1 MDLMVSCIFIT
12 FDPKNNINQMEI
24 GNNKYLYYTIIAGCV
39 ICMVAVC
46 FNVFTD
52 MELPSRIMA
61 AILGVVITATI
72 TQLLLKGQTKKE
84 VGLKRDSKIFEEKLR
99 IYQNYLNVLYQAVK
113 DGELSDSEKLEL
125 QFQTSLVAMH
135 CDPENINIVSEAVKG
150 VIDKTCNKS
159 ESGKEY
165 DKKGKINDAEL
176 LRSLFEVVG
185 AFKKDLYD
193 KDVKWFDKDDEEEQ
207 PKENKDNQQQIGENN
222 GAEENKKEGKK
233 LSTKTI
239 AEKFS
244 EAFSNANEGS
254 DTSAAP
260 QKLSVDLN
268 STQLLQSISALLNS
282 QASTQT
288 NNSQV
293 RVGDISTWE
302 KATSEWKSK
311 GWKIDG
317 PVEADGD
324 WLRITEENN
333 PGVISMGFYKDH
345 YYIQAE
351 YGDDVEFSKK
361 LKGAKGGSRQKGA
374 WWKYLPEPYYA
385 LSKGELK
392 DVFDTD
398 VKLQEYLINRI
409 NYLQDVILKYNRTVQ
424 WKNVVDKNMSNN
436 WDCFVWNWECLVCQ
450 SEIESEGRPYILV
463 VPVQDGDKTLV
474 KFRLGNRAENENTLK
489 DTLRNHGFSA
499 QELNKADCW
508 ACVGQVDSLDASKIA
523 EKANELM
530 QKFL

>member
-1 MDLMVSCIFIT
+1 MVSGIFIT

-24 GNNKYLYYTIIAGCV
+24 ENNKYLYYTIIAGCI

-72 TQLLLKGQTKKE
+72 TQLLLKGQTRKE

-99 IYQNYLNVLYQAVK
+99 IYQNFLNVLYKAVK

-135 CDPENINIVSEAVKG
+135 CDPENINIVSDAVRG

-159 ESGKEY
+159 KSGKEDD
-165 DKKGKINDAEL
+165 DKKRKINDAEL
-176 LRSLFEVVG
+176 LKSLFEVVG

-193 KDVKWFDKDDEEEQ
+193 KDVKWFAND
-207 PKENKDNQQQIGENN
+207 
-222 GAEENKKEGKK
+222 AEEGNKEEKK
-233 LSTKTI
+233 LSIKVI
-239 AEKFS
+239 ADKFS

-254 DTSAAP
+254 DTPAGP

-268 STQLLQSISALLNS
+268 SNQLLQSVSALLHS

-293 RVGDISTWE
+293 KVEDKSIWN
-302 KATSEWKSK
+302 KATAEWNSK
-311 GWKIDG
+311 GWKVYG
-317 PVEADGD
+317 PMEDDGD

-351 YGDDVEFSKK
+351 YGEDIEFSKK

-374 WWKYLPEPYYA
+374 WWKYLPEPYFT
-385 LSKGELK
+385 LSKGDLK
-392 DVFDTD
+392 NVFDKD
-398 VKLQEYLINRI
+398 AKLQEYLINSI
-409 NYLQDVILKYNRTVQ
+409 NYLQDVVTKYNRTIQ
-424 WKNVVDKNMSNN
+424 WKNVVVKNIPNGWTFS
-436 WDCFVWNWECLVCQ
+436 VWNWECLFCQ
-450 SEIESEGRPYILV
+450 SEIEGEGRPYIGI
-463 VPVQDGDKTLV
+463 VPVQDGGKTV
-474 KFRLGNRAENENTLK
+474 VEFRLGNREENENVLNKTIN
-489 DTLRNHGFSA
+489 NHGFSV
-499 QELNKADCW
+499 EKMNKTDCW
-508 ACVGQVDSLDASKIA
+508 ACVGQVDSLDASKIT
-523 EKANELM
+523 EKANELI
-530 QKFL
+530 QKLL

>member
-99 IYQNYLNVLYQAVK
+99 IYQNFLDVLYKAVK

-125 QFQTSLVAMH
+125 QFQTSLIAML
-135 CDPENINIVSEAVKG
+135 CEPKNIEEVSKAIKG
-150 VIDKTCNKS
+150 VIEGTCY
-159 ESGKEY
+159 KETQS
-165 DKKGKINDAEL
+165 NPENPEQARL
-176 LRSLFEVVG
+176 LENLFKVVN
-185 AFKKDLYD
+185 AFRMDLYD
-193 KDVKWFDKDDEEEQ
+193 EDAKKFDDKKDEIVSNFNAAFESKNLVIGTDE
-207 PKENKDNQQQIGENN
+207 P
-222 GAEENKKEGKK
+222 
-233 LSTKTI
+233 
-239 AEKFS
+239 EK
-244 EAFSNANEGS
+244 
-254 DTSAAP
+254 P

-268 STQLLQSISALLNS
+268 VVSNQLSQTVSVLPTNTQDQSS
-282 QASTQT
+282 
-288 NNSQV
+288 V
-293 RVGDISTWE
+293 WE
-302 KATSEWKSK
+302 KATAEWKSK
-311 GWKIDG
+311 GWKVYG
-317 PVEADGD
+317 PMEDDGD

-424 WKNVVDKNMSNN
+424 WKNVVDKNISNN